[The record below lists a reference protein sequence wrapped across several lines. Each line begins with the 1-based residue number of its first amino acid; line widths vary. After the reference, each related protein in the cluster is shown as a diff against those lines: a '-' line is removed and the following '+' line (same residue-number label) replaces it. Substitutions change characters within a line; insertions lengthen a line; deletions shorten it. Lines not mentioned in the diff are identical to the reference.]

1 MFIFKSLIEKDV
13 FHVDRKMCHI
23 QEGVGVGLR
32 EREREREREKR
43 ERERERERERNIEQ
57 LFYQL
62 PQRSPSIVHPRLEQG
77 LAERISLQNQAPE
90 VAEVQYNSHK

>member
-23 QEGVGVGLR
+23 QEGVGVGL
-32 EREREREREKR
+32 R

>member
-13 FHVDRKMCHI
+13 LHFDRKMCHI
-23 QEGVGVGLR
+23 QEEVGVGL
-32 EREREREREKR
+32 
-43 ERERERERERNIEQ
+43 RERERERNIEQ

>member
-23 QEGVGVGLR
+23 QEGVGLGL
-32 EREREREREKR
+32 R